1 MIPRLDL
8 PARRRTNDVRQ
19 ARQSSWPEPRV
30 KSGLTEF
37 SKRPWFYILGVVFH
51 YVNSWLSSKRL
62 RFDPVAL
69 CVRYSGG
76 GQGPEIGHIDQR
88 ENTAAR
94 FGRRLD
100 AEEVCA
106 MDIVNDEPA
115 SFGNLLRI

>member
-1 MIPRLDL
+1 MVLYTRCRISLCEL
-8 PARRRTNDVRQ
+8 VAF
-19 ARQSSWPEPRV
+19 V
-30 KSGLTEF
+30 KA
-37 SKRPWFYILGVVFH
+37 
-51 YVNSWLSSKRL
+51 SWLRPGAL
-62 RFDPVAL
+62 R
-69 CVRYSGG
+69 VRYSGG

-106 MDIVNDEPA
+106 LDIVNDERA

>member
-1 MIPRLDL
+1 
-8 PARRRTNDVRQ
+8 
-19 ARQSSWPEPRV
+19 V

-37 SKRPWFYILGVVFH
+37 NKRPWFYILGVVFH
-51 YVNSWLSSKRL
+51 YVNSRLSSKRL
-62 RFDPVAL
+62 GFDPVAL

-76 GQGPEIGHIDQR
+76 GQGPEIGHIGQR

-106 MDIVNDEPA
+106 LDIVNDERA